1 MMKEMLLL
9 QLHQH
14 RNSNSQRGFT
24 LVESLVVLSIFMIL
38 SSVTVISLQP
48 QHSML
53 DDEAFLTQLKADL
66 YFAQA
71 YAISHQ
77 QEVSVVF
84 FPSSH
89 SYSLLLR
96 SGQEHLLDRTY
107 SSEIELIEGT
117 VTLYF
122 KYLHDGTVN
131 KFGTFLIISRDKT
144 YVMTILIGKG
154 RFYVT
159 EQ

>member
-1 MMKEMLLL
+1 M
-9 QLHQH
+9 
-14 RNSNSQRGFT
+14 SNAQKGFT
-24 LVESLVVLSIFMIL
+24 LIESLIVLSIFMIL
-38 SSVTVISLQP
+38 SSVTVISLKP
-48 QHSML
+48 QQSVL
-53 DDEAFLTQLKADL
+53 NDEAFLTQLKADL
-66 YFAQA
+66 YYAQA

-84 FPSSH
+84 SPANH

-107 SSEIELIEGT
+107 STDIELIEGT
-117 VTLYF
+117 ITLYF

-159 EQ
+159 EK

>member
-1 MMKEMLLL
+1 MI
-9 QLHQH
+9 
-14 RNSNSQRGFT
+14 
-24 LVESLVVLSIFMIL
+24 ESLVVLSIFMVL
-38 SSVTVISLQP
+38 TTATVISLKP
-48 QHSML
+48 QHSVL
-53 DDEAFLTQLKADL
+53 NDEAFLTQLKADL
-66 YFAQA
+66 FFAQA

-84 FPSSH
+84 SPSNH

-96 SGQEHLLDRTY
+96 SGQDHLLDRSY
-107 SSEIELIEGT
+107 STDIELIEGT
-117 VTLYF
+117 ITLYF

-144 YVMTILIGKG
+144 YMMTILIGKG